1 MKQFLAFLKK
11 EFLHIIRDKRTLFI
25 LFGMP
30 IAQVILFG
38 FAITNEVNQAKITI
52 LDKSKDKETRAIIDK
67 MLSSGYFEVTQMIE
81 SGWQLEEVFQKGKI
95 KAAVVF
101 EPDFGGKLND
111 NHHAVVQI
119 IADATD
125 PNIASTLVNYISNII
140 LSYQQSINRGQQLPL
155 QIVPEVR
162 MIYNPVLDSTFY
174 FVPGVIAVI
183 LMLVSAM
190 MTSITIAREKELGN
204 MEILLVSPLRP
215 ITIILGKSLPYVAL
229 ALINA
234 ITILIIGFF
243 VFGMPILGSMPLL
256 MLELLL
262 FICTSLA
269 LGIFISSV
277 VETQQVALLISLMAL
292 MLPTILLSGFIF
304 PLESMP
310 SILQIISHAVPAR
323 WFIVIVKG
331 IMLKGAG
338 LETLWDETLIL
349 LGMTALLVLLSIK
362 KFKIRLA

>member
-1 MKQFLAFLKK
+1 MKQFFAFLKK

-30 IAQVILFG
+30 VAQVILFG
-38 FAITNEVNQAKITI
+38 FAITNEINQAKITI
-52 LDKSKDKETRAIIDK
+52 LDQSKDEATQAIVDK
-67 MLSSGYFEVTQMIE
+67 MLSSGYFEVTQMLE
-81 SGWQLEEVFQKGKI
+81 SSWQMEEVFKKGNI
-95 KAAVVF
+95 KAAIVF
-101 EPDFGGKLND
+101 EPDFAGNLNH
-111 NHHAVVQI
+111 NHQASVQI
-119 IADATD
+119 ITDATD
-125 PNIASTLVNYISNII
+125 PNIASTLVNYITNII
-140 LSYQQSINRGQQLPL
+140 RSYQQNINQGQQLPL

-162 MIYNPVLDSTFY
+162 MIYNPGLDSTFY

-190 MTSITIAREKELGN
+190 MTSITIAREKEFGN
-204 MEILLVSPLRP
+204 MEILLVSPLKP
-215 ITIILGKSLPYVAL
+215 LTIILGKSLPYVGL

-234 ITILIIGFF
+234 VTILLIGFF
-243 VFGMPILGSMPLL
+243 VFGMPVQGSLLLL

-310 SILQIISHAVPAR
+310 RILQIISHAVPAR

-349 LGMTALLVLLSIK
+349 LSMALLLVFLSIK

>member
-1 MKQFLAFLKK
+1 MKQFIAFLKK
-11 EFLHIIRDKRTLFI
+11 EFLHIVRDKRTLFI

-38 FAITNEVNQAKITI
+38 FAITNEVNQAKIAI
-52 LDKSKDKETRAIIDK
+52 LDKSKDEATHAIIDK
-67 MLSSGYFEVTQMIE
+67 MLSSGYFELTQAIE
-81 SGWQLEEVFQKGKI
+81 SGSQLEEVFQRGKI

-101 EPDFGGKLND
+101 EPDFANKLNV
-111 NHHAVVQI
+111 NQKAAVQI

-140 LSYQQSINRGQQLPL
+140 LSYQQSINQGRPLPL
-155 QIVPEVR
+155 QITPEVR
-162 MIYNPVLDSTFY
+162 MIYNPGLDSTFY

-190 MTSITIAREKELGN
+190 MTSITIAREKEFGN

-215 ITIILGKSLPYVAL
+215 ITIIFGKSLPYVAL

-243 VFGMPILGSMPLL
+243 VFGMPVQGSMPLL

-269 LGIFISSV
+269 LGIFISSI

-310 SILQIISHAVPAR
+310 SILQVISHAVPAR

-331 IMLKGAG
+331 IMLKGGG
-338 LETLWDETLIL
+338 LATLWDETLIL